1 MGAIGGSGVS
11 IEEALPLDGSQAL
24 TDTLNIDQNSN
35 SSSIVIDSEATSA
48 NVINITTPTTTTGRV
63 FNCADADSLT
73 TGSIVRFSSNSAS
86 ASSRNLV
93 VVTNFNASAT
103 SATVANFR
111 QDAANQ
117 VMILDQN
124 AASSF
129 IDYQG
134 TAAAN
139 ATDPI
144 STLTTSGAT
153 THHLQIEINGV
164 QAWVAASTTDPS

>member
-11 IEEALPLDGSQAL
+11 IEEALPISGGTL
-24 TDTLNIDQNSN
+24 TDTLIIDQNANTLSLD
-35 SSSIVIDSEATSA
+35 IDSEATSA
-48 NVINITTPTTTTGRV
+48 GVIRILSPTINTGAVININNANSLSTGQIA
-63 FNCADADSLT
+63 FL
-73 TGSIVRFSSNSAS
+73 SSNSG
-86 ASSRNLV
+86 
-93 VVTNFNASAT
+93 NASTRDLIKIVNDNAAAT
-103 SATVANFR
+103 GATCLNIQ

-117 VMILDQN
+117 VVILDQN

-153 THHLQIEINGV
+153 TNHIQIEINGV
-164 QAWVAASTTDPS
+164 KAWIAVSTTDPS